1 MRVLRVDA
9 ERSLAM
15 CLATDREIAAGE
27 YGAGKTAA
35 GEDGE
40 EEVAIDLVALVAA
53 GDTLIVHAGVA
64 LANLGPAPLAPTE
77 GARERAW
84 SRLTIASGGGP

>member
-9 ERSLAM
+9 ERSLAV
-15 CLATDREIAAGE
+15 CLAADRGE
-27 YGAGKTAA
+27 TAA
-35 GEDGE
+35 GKDGQ
-40 EEVAIDLVALVAA
+40 EEVAIDLVALVAV
-53 GDTLIVHAGVA
+53 GDTLLVHAGVA

-77 GARERAW
+77 DARERAW

>member
-9 ERSLAM
+9 ERSLAV
-15 CLATDREIAAGE
+15 CLPADRDE
-27 YGAGKTAA
+27 TAA

-40 EEVAIDLVALVAA
+40 EEVAIDLVALVAV
-53 GDTLIVHAGVA
+53 GDTLLVHAGVA

-77 GARERAW
+77 DARERAW